1 MKDMDKAH
9 WPDRTSCMCTG
20 RSLASFALQKV
31 KLHNAENKRKDERNG
46 HVLVNTGYARIA
58 FNVGR

>member
-9 WPDRTSCMCTG
+9 WPDRTSCICTG
-20 RSLASFALQKV
+20 RSLASFTLKKV
-31 KLHNAENKRKDERNG
+31 KPRNAGEKKDERNV
-46 HVLVNTGYARIA
+46 HVLVNTRYAGIA